1 MNKLGLHANV
11 WVAGWSENEAA
22 MAIAKTAETG
32 FDLIEIP
39 ALDASRLR
47 PEETRQ
53 RLDAAGIGCTLSLG
67 LDAKT
72 DISSGD
78 PELMKAGEE
87 KLRTTLSVARDL
99 GATHVCGILYS
110 AFQKY
115 FEPPTARGIEASAEV
130 MHRVAGYAA
139 ENGITLGMEVVN
151 RYESNVL
158 NTAAQAVAY
167 CEMVGAPNV
176 KVHLDAYHMHIEEA
190 NPVEAIKA
198 TGAHL
203 CYFHTGESHRG
214 YIGSGSIDQPGIF
227 RALVASGYEGPI
239 TYESFSSEVVGQPLT
254 GILGIWRNTW
264 TDGEDLARHAHT
276 YMHAQLKAARETQ
289 RRPVALSETGA

>member
-22 MAIAKTAETG
+22 MAIEKTAATG

-39 ALDASRLR
+39 ALEPSSLR
-47 PEETRQ
+47 PDETRR

-67 LDAKT
+67 LDDRS

-78 PELMKAGEE
+78 PQMMKAGEE
-87 KLRTTLSVARDL
+87 KLRTALSVGRDL

-115 FEPPTARGIEASAEV
+115 FEPPTRRGIEASAEV
-130 MHRVAGYAA
+130 MRRVADYAV
-139 ENGITLGMEVVN
+139 ENDITLGMEVVN

-167 CEMVGAPNV
+167 CKMVDAPNV
-176 KVHLDAYHMHIEEA
+176 KVHLDAYHMHIEEQS
-190 NPVEAIKA
+190 PPDAIMA
-198 TGAHL
+198 TGKQL
-203 CYFHTGESHRG
+203 GYFHTGESHRG
-214 YIGSGSIDQPGIF
+214 YIGSGSIDHPSLF
-227 RALVASGYEGPI
+227 RALVASGYDGPI

-264 TDGEDLARHAHT
+264 TDGEDLARHAYT
-276 YMHAQLKAARETQ
+276 FTHAQLKAARETVL
-289 RRPVALSETGA
+289 RASGFTEMEA